1 MPDDTSP
8 LQLPSV
14 HGARLLNRRGFLGHA
29 TTGLGSIALASLL
42 QEQGLLSAD
51 ESLGTDG
58 PNIDLKQ
65 PYVARPGHFKP
76 AARNV
81 LVIQCVGAL
90 SQIDTFDYKPE
101 LYKLDGQP
109 LPGHERLVSFQG
121 ENGNVVRPLWEFKP
135 RGQCGKMISE
145 LTPHIAELADE
156 MCFIHSLT
164 SKSNAHGPGESFMST
179 GFTADGFPGMGA
191 WITYALG
198 TENQDLPAFVAIED
212 PRGVPQTGANNW
224 NSGFLPAA
232 FQGTPFSTTK
242 PIRYLTSPAGLGET
256 GEGKV
261 RDTLRFFN
269 ERHASKFPGDAELS
283 ARVASYEL
291 AARMQMSV
299 PEATSMDS
307 EPDYLRTMYGADDPD
322 HIKAKFARNCILARR
337 LIERGVRFV
346 QLFNGAYAS
355 GGAVN
360 WDAHNYIENQ
370 YNSHANVLDQPVAAL
385 LKDLKQRGL
394 LEHTLVVF
402 CTEFGRMPTFQ
413 KGSFG
418 RDHNAR
424 GFTCWLAGA
433 GVKSA
438 FSYGA
443 TDEFGF
449 QAVDNVVTVHDF
461 HATILHLLGLDHE
474 RLTFYHN
481 GIYRRLTD
489 VHGSVIRELLV

>member
-109 LPGHERLVSFQG
+109 LPGHEKLVSFQG

-179 GFTADGFPGMGA
+179 GFTADGFPGMGRGSP
-191 WITYALG
+191 TRSVRRTRTCRLS
-198 TENQDLPAFVAIED
+198 LP
-212 PRGVPQTGANNW
+212 
-224 NSGFLPAA
+224 
-232 FQGTPFSTTK
+232 
-242 PIRYLTSPAGLGET
+242 
-256 GEGKV
+256 
-261 RDTLRFFN
+261 LRT
-269 ERHASKFPGDAELS
+269 
-283 ARVASYEL
+283 RVACRRRVLTTGTQDFCLPRFRERRS
-291 AARMQMSV
+291 A
-299 PEATSMDS
+299 P
-307 EPDYLRTMYGADDPD
+307 
-322 HIKAKFARNCILARR
+322 RN
-337 LIERGVRFV
+337 RFV
-346 QLFNGAYAS
+346 
-355 GGAVN
+355 
-360 WDAHNYIENQ
+360 
-370 YNSHANVLDQPVAAL
+370 
-385 LKDLKQRGL
+385 
-394 LEHTLVVF
+394 T
-402 CTEFGRMPTFQ
+402 
-413 KGSFG
+413 
-418 RDHNAR
+418 
-424 GFTCWLAGA
+424 
-433 GVKSA
+433 
-438 FSYGA
+438 
-443 TDEFGF
+443 
-449 QAVDNVVTVHDF
+449 
-461 HATILHLLGLDHE
+461 
-474 RLTFYHN
+474 
-481 GIYRRLTD
+481 
-489 VHGSVIRELLV
+489 